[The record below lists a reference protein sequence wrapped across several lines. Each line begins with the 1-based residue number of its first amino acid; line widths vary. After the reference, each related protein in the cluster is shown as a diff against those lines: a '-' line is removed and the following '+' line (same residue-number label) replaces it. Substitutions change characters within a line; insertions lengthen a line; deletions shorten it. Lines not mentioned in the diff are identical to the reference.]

1 MDNDRIEE
9 RLQAIECQ
17 LSVISEKLGT
27 ANYTGLSSLSVAVEA
42 IRWLGAGSDEKRD
55 CDWEELF
62 TIAEYVGSKWR
73 DWGYSFSNAREALY
87 EAAKGAG
94 FVDDELEFNIVLAL
108 DRGSVD
114 YDRRIEKE
122 IDRFHSH
129 TGYTAKADWVIA
141 EKYTWEEV
149 KKLSNIDEV
158 IDYILGLNMGRY
170 YSNRYLM
177 IAASHL
183 GNNVVTWGEDCEYA
197 RDKLVQAARTNNST
211 FGTPIDRDTI
221 NDMLRH
227 FGLAYVGAEI
237 ERESWSKG
245 E

>member
-27 ANYTGLSSLSVAVEA
+27 SDYTGLSSLSVAVEA

-114 YDRRIEKE
+114 RDRCIEKE

-129 TGYTAKADWVIA
+129 TGHSAKSSLAIA
-141 EKYTWEEV
+141 EEYAWEEV
-149 KKLSNIDEV
+149 KEIHNFDDMIN
-158 IDYILGLNMGRY
+158 YIRELDMGGY

-183 GNNVVTWGEDCEYA
+183 GNNVVTWGENCEYA

-227 FGLAYVGAEI
+227 FALAYVGAEI
-237 ERESWSKG
+237 ERENWSKA